1 MRRRLLLT
9 FVHNAG
15 TGDDNVLNQVD
26 LTTISQDE
34 CRALDRY
41 YANTLTNNMLCAGHM
56 PGGQGT
62 CFGDS
67 GGPLVCNCG
76 DRWWVHG
83 VFSVVVWPLS
93 ILASVL
99 IRTGRLSSPTLSAS
113 YRGSRQKP
121 EVSVITLISAM
132 GEGKGGKGTR
142 PSEIPM
148 LKKN

>member
-1 MRRRLLLT
+1 MLT

-93 ILASVL
+93 NPRECAHSNWPPIFANVVSLLPWIEAK
-99 IRTGRLSSPTLSAS
+99 TGSQCDHFNQCHGRREGGQGDTTLGNSHV
-113 YRGSRQKP
+113 
-121 EVSVITLISAM
+121 E
-132 GEGKGGKGTR
+132 
-142 PSEIPM
+142 
-148 LKKN
+148 KKLGVFG